1 MEYYTRKEGRKRL
14 SFFDLMAEMWSGP
27 QSVELTP
34 PPTPEENWESYG
46 RNIAGYFRVAC
57 GRISPD
63 MQADFDREQAMQ
75 EEILQVIKKYQRKAD
90 TEGKANGSAT
100 RQT

>member
-1 MEYYTRKEGRKRL
+1 MEYYTRKEGRKKL

-27 QSVELTP
+27 QSVELTR
-34 PPTPEENWESYG
+34 PPTPEENWARYG

-57 GRISPD
+57 GHISPN

-75 EEILQVIKKYQRKAD
+75 AEIRQIIRKYRHKARP
-90 TEGKANGSAT
+90 TGKANGNAT
-100 RQT
+100 RQN